1 MGLKYI
7 EQLKS
12 VVLVLLILLSFTLTF
27 AIWTYSPVIQTIEET
42 TVDISIAEKKKM
54 EDVIKPYRMIIS
66 QEGELTGSFNS
77 KPNMKFILN
86 QYEKLGNSNCRI
98 RSNKA
103 NTDQINEFIKKPN
116 RASLFFAADVPV
128 EVLGYDL
135 KICRSRFSRCLF

>member
-12 VVLVLLILLSFTLTF
+12 VVLVLLIFLSFTLTF
-27 AIWTYSPVIQTIEET
+27 AIWTYSPVIQTSEGT
-42 TVDISIAEKKKM
+42 TVDISIAQKKKM

-66 QEGELTGSFNS
+66 QEGELKGSFNS
-77 KPNMKFILN
+77 KPIEFILDNMKNWEIQTVELA
-86 QYEKLGNSNCRI
+86 
-98 RSNKA
+98 SNKL

-128 EVLGYDL
+128 EVLGTTL
-135 KICRSRFSRCLF
+135 KFAESSFSGCLF